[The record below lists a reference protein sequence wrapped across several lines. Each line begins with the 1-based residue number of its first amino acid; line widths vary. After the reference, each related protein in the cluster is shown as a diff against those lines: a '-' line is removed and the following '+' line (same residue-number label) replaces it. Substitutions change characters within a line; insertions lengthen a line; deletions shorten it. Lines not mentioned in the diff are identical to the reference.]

1 MDSEGQRLP
10 SNPPAMLSSLLGKR
24 AKLHEE
30 LRSIEK
36 QVLHLS
42 ACPSLFKPVY
52 EMETSYLQDPSQCGN
67 VLKGFEGFLSASKS
81 TALLKSLQGEE
92 MMGDQILELGD
103 LRGVYMPMGR
113 ENQRRED
120 QHQEMQRKTGLL
132 NKILTMKMI
141 LI

>member
-36 QVLHLS
+36 Q
-42 ACPSLFKPVY
+42 VY